1 LSASGFARIDSGI
14 ARALSDGMPGE
25 SSSLPFRLEL
35 PPAPAEETGGV
46 KAWRQPVVLR
56 SYLPHPADRNP
67 MFLETRVY
75 QGSSGRVYPIP
86 FVDRIAETAVEQPWQ
101 AVHIEN
107 AYLRLMILPQIG
119 GRIHVGLDKTN
130 GYDFFYRQN
139 VIKPALV
146 GLAGPWISGG
156 VEFNW
161 PQHHRPATFMPVETE
176 IERHP
181 DGSVTVWCSDHDPM
195 QRMKGMHG
203 VCLHPDQA
211 VVELKV
217 RLYNRT
223 PYQQTFLWWANVAT
237 RVHEQYQSFF
247 PPDVRYVADHAKR
260 AITAFPHSDRPYYGV
275 DYPARARNG
284 VPEEEQPRQFRPDG
298 SYAADDLSWYAN
310 IPVPTSYMITS
321 TKEDFFGGY
330 DHRAQ
335 AGVLHFADHHFAP
348 GKKQWTWGNH
358 EFGYAWD
365 RSLTDDDGP
374 YIELM
379 AGVYTDNQPDFSFLA
394 PGETKRFS
402 QFWYPLQRI
411 GPPQAASL
419 QCALNLT
426 AKNGQVRI
434 GVQATRDLT
443 HATVTLTCRGAVEA
457 TWTQDI
463 RIGSPLIHKHA
474 LATAV
479 PETDLAVTV
488 EANGALL
495 LRYAPGEVIPAPV
508 PTVAIEPPVPSAITT
523 NEELYLTGLHL
534 SQYRHATR
542 RPELYWQ
549 EALLR
554 DPLDARANTALGE
567 WHMQRGEF
575 AIAEALLRNAMQR
588 LTALNPNPADGRAFY
603 LLGLTLRFMDRPSE
617 SYDAFSK
624 AAWSAAWKSPAHYA
638 LAQADAAAGRW
649 EAALEHARRS
659 LKCDADNLNARN
671 LIALALRAAGNQ
683 DEAST
688 VLAQTRSIDPLDHWS
703 RHLALAHTP
712 ADNRALLDLVWDY
725 VDCGQHQTAIDLL
738 RAANMQSTDGSV
750 PLLHYTLGYL
760 LHRIGRKDERDR
772 AWQSAA
778 AASPDYCFPHRLEEM
793 LVLQAVIHTVPGDV
807 RAPYYLGNLLYDRR
821 RYDEAM
827 DLWQRAAT
835 LDASFP
841 TVHRNLGIALFNVRG
856 DADAAVAAFDRAQA
870 ADPRDGRILYERD
883 QLWKRCGVPPPRRL
897 AELLRHA
904 GLVATRDDLS
914 VELATL
920 YNQTGEPEQA
930 LYGLLSRNFQPWEGG
945 EGLVLGQFVRA
956 RLLLARH
963 AIAARKPAD
972 AITHLEAALHPP
984 QSIGE
989 ARHLLANKSDI
1000 EYTLGVA
1007 HAAAGN
1013 WAEAERWWQRAS
1025 REAGDFQ
1032 QMSVLP
1038 ISGMTYWRG
1047 AALEKMRQPE
1057 QADAVFH
1064 SIAAFA
1070 DELDLQ
1076 EPKIDYFATSLP
1088 TMLLFHEDLAHRN
1101 RVLAA
1106 FLRAQAAYGCNGAA
1120 AAVPMLRAV
1129 LALDSNHA
1137 GASDLLQQI
1146 ELSEPGAISRE
1157 NSRTSS
1163 ESQNTARKR

>member
-1 LSASGFARIDSGI
+1 
-14 ARALSDGMPGE
+14 MPGE

-35 PPAPAEETGGV
+35 PPAPPEETGAV

-56 SYLPHPADRNP
+56 SYLPHPPDRNP

-86 FVDRIAETAVEQPWQ
+86 FVDRVAETPVEQSWQ

-176 IERHP
+176 IEHHP

-203 VCLHPDQA
+203 VCLHPDQ
-211 VVELKV
+211 VVIELKV

-365 RSLTDDDGP
+365 RSLTDNDGP

-419 QCALNLT
+419 QCALSLT
-426 AKNGQVRI
+426 AKSNRVRI
-434 GVQATRDLT
+434 GVQATQDLIN
-443 HATVTLTCRGAVEA
+443 ATVTLTCRGVVAAV
-457 TWTQDI
+457 WTQDI
-463 RIGSPLIHKHA
+463 RIGNPLILEHP
-474 LATAV
+474 LVNAV

-495 LRYAPGEVIPAPV
+495 LRYAPGEVIPAPI
-508 PTVAIEPPVPSAITT
+508 PAVAAEPPIPSAIPT

-549 EALLR
+549 EALRR
-554 DPLDARANTALGE
+554 DPFDARANTALGE
-567 WHMQRGEF
+567 WHMQRGDF
-575 AIAEALLRNAMQR
+575 ATAERLLRKAIQR
-588 LTALNPNPADGRAFY
+588 LTTLNTNPADGGAFY
-603 LLGLTLRFMDRPSE
+603 LLGLALRFMDQPSE
-617 SYDAFSK
+617 SYDAFAK
-624 AAWSAAWKSPAHYA
+624 AAWSAGWKSPSHYA
-638 LAQADAAAGRW
+638 LAQADAAASRW

-659 LKCDADNLNARN
+659 LACDADNLNARN
-671 LIALALRAAGNQ
+671 LIALALRALGHP
-683 DEAST
+683 DEADT
-688 VLAQTRSIDPLDHWS
+688 MLAETRAIDPLDHWS
-703 RHLALAHTP
+703 RHLALGDLP
-712 ADNRALLDLVWDY
+712 ADNRALLDLVRDY
-725 VDCGQHQTAIDLL
+725 VYCGQHQTAIALL
-738 RAANMQSTDGSV
+738 KAANVLSMDGSV

-760 LHRIGRKDERDR
+760 LHRAGQKDDGDH
-772 AWQSAA
+772 AWQGAA

-793 LVLQAVIHTVPGDV
+793 IVLQAVTQTVPGDA

-821 RYDEAM
+821 RYDEAI

-835 LDASFP
+835 LDVSFP

-856 DADAAVAAFDRAQA
+856 DADAAVAAFDRAHA
-870 ADPRDGRILYERD
+870 ADPQDGRILYERD
-883 QLWKRCGVPPPRRL
+883 QLWKRTGVVPERRL
-897 AELLRHA
+897 GELLCHA
-904 GLVATRDDLS
+904 DLVATRDDLS
-914 VELATL
+914 VELAAL
-920 YNQTGEPEQA
+920 YNQTGHPEQA
-930 LYGLLSRNFQPWEGG
+930 LSGLLSRNFQPWEGG

-956 RLLLARH
+956 RLLLARR
-963 AIAARKPAD
+963 AIAAGKPAD

-984 QSIGE
+984 PSIGE

-1013 WAEAERWWQRAS
+1013 NAEAERWWQRAS
-1025 REAGDFQ
+1025 QETGDFQ

-1038 ISGMTYWRG
+1038 VSDMTYWRG
-1047 AALEKMRQPE
+1047 AALEKLQQPE
-1057 QADAVFH
+1057 QADQVFRG
-1064 SIAAFA
+1064 IAAFA
-1070 DELDLQ
+1070 DELEAQ

-1088 TMLLFHEDLAHRN
+1088 AMLLFHEDLAHRN

-1106 FLRAQAAYGCNGAA
+1106 FLRAQAAYGSNGAA

-1146 ELSEPGAISRE
+1146 ELGERGAISQE
-1157 NSRTSS
+1157 SSRTSS
-1163 ESQNTARKR
+1163 ESQNTAETR